1 MQKTPGG
8 MRKNVVIFGN
18 VNTGKSTLFNMILGH
33 DAAIVSSQPG
43 TTTDPVVRAMELL
56 PFGPITLIDCAG
68 LDDETELGKQRVAA
82 AKKLTRRADV
92 VLLVQEA
99 SKQMECAE
107 SNEIIKNTKC
117 KKLMVFTKCDLVSK
131 DVREQIRN
139 TYPDALLVRS
149 DEPGSVQELKNIL
162 AAELVKLKEADKDTQ
177 IGDLLPPHSTVITVV
192 EVDSGAPAGRLILPQ
207 VQFIRDCLD
216 HGITPYITKVDELE
230 YVLDNV
236 KQAELVVVDSQ
247 VFAEVDKILPKDF
260 PLTSFSF
267 LLARQ
272 KGNLEQYYEGINHI
286 KNLQDDDKILIL
298 EACVHNATHED
309 IGRVKI
315 PNMLKK
321 HTGKNLI
328 FSFCTGYQIPDNLTE
343 YALAILCG
351 SCMINKKEVHSRL
364 EIFKEN
370 NIAVTNYGIIL
381 AYFTGILMRCKN
393 VFE

>member
-18 VNTGKSTLFNMILGH
+18 INTGKSTLFNMILGN

-56 PFGPITLIDCAG
+56 PFGPITLIDSAG
-68 LDDETELGKQRVAA
+68 FDDDTELGKQRVAA
-82 AKKLTRRADV
+82 TKKLFRRADV

-99 SKQMECAE
+99 SKQ
-107 SNEIIKNTKC
+107 NENAVSDEIDKNIKC
-117 KKLMVFTKCDLVSK
+117 KKFMVYTKCDLVSEQARKHIK
-131 DVREQIRN
+131 D

-149 DEPGSVQELKNIL
+149 DEQESVQELKNIL
-162 AAELVKLKEADKDTQ
+162 AEELIKLKAADKDTQ
-177 IGDLLPPHSTVITVV
+177 IGDLLPPHSTIITVV

-230 YVLDNV
+230 YALDNV
-236 KQAELVVVDSQ
+236 RQAELVVVDSQ
-247 VFAEVDKILPKDF
+247 VFAEVDRILPKDF

-272 KGNLEQYYEGINHI
+272 KGNLDQFYEGINHI
-286 KNLQDDDKILIL
+286 KSLQDDDKILIL

-315 PNMLKK
+315 PNLLKK
-321 HTGKNLI
+321 HTGKNLV
-328 FSFCTGYQIPDNLTE
+328 FSFFTGYQIPDNLTE
-343 YALAILCG
+343 YALVILCG
-351 SCMINKKEVHSRL
+351 SCMINKKEVLSRL

-381 AYFTGILMRCKN
+381 AYFTGILERCKN
-393 VFE
+393 VFK